1 MKNRNAAGRANAG
14 LGGAGIR
21 STRFRRIPVAE
32 GCVLLM
38 LGLAGSAHAQGA
50 SAAAPAASAASAAAA
65 PDTQQVVVTGIRRGI
80 EDAISTKKNA
90 SSIVEAI
97 SSEDIGKLPDNTVAE
112 SLTRL
117 TGVATQRNK
126 TNGKA
131 TDVSV
136 RGLAPTFNGSLL
148 NGREQASTSDAR
160 SPEFDLFP
168 AELTGSVLVYKTPDA
183 SLMAQGLA
191 ATIDLHTLRP
201 LDFPGRVV
209 VANYKRERIGVDSG
223 SQVGS
228 GHRATLSYVDQFFDR
243 TVGVSLGL
251 TTFKEDNGGELTFD
265 NWGGGTA
272 QRDFN
277 GVSATVPAG
286 FLYDTQRR
294 KSQRDGLSLTL
305 QWKPN
310 DRFKTTTDIFYS
322 RGSESTKKTGL
333 EGAVAGSTGLY
344 DPDGVLTAATI
355 VDGVATS
362 GTISNYKA
370 DVRNHMYSNK
380 DRFLSLGWNG
390 DLKMSDTWHVEADLS
405 HSRGVKALSNYETTA
420 GQPGNTPADQL
431 GSMSWTGFNGSNFS
445 QVKYTPSLNYADRGI
460 AVLTDVDGWGGGPA
474 TPQAGYVSLPNI
486 SDNLNAVRLTSHD
499 DVAWGPVVG
508 THVGVNFTNRQKART
523 GEEGRLSILNGDG
536 FASVTMPGSG
546 VEEAGASGIMVASFD
561 PTGTLGSIYA
571 LNRWVDATVL
581 SRNWTV
587 KEKVSMVYGQADL
600 EGELGQVPYS
610 GNIGMQLVHTN
621 QGATG
626 NQVDLANCKGHEVS
640 TCPYVVRADGTSYN
654 DWLPNLNLAFDLGH
668 EQKLRLGAGKQISR
682 ANLDNL
688 KAGLDFGVQS
698 ATADQ
703 PALTGFAGNPKLK
716 PYAAR
721 SIDLAYEKYFGN
733 HGYVSAAVFY
743 KKLDNYVIN
752 APRAFD
758 FAPYTSA
765 TTPLPD
771 KGPYKD
777 STIGFLT
784 EPTNGSGGNL
794 HGFELA
800 VNVPFSLIAK
810 PLDGFGVAVNWS
822 VTQSS
827 VKLPTS
833 GFVTPEN
840 SPVFANQVSTIG
852 LPGLSRD
859 VGSIRLYYEAHGLQ
873 VAWAAHK
880 RSSFIGQI
888 LDYRSDSQFTFI
900 KGDTIS
906 DLQVSYEFQDGWFKG
921 LSGLLQAHNLTNAPF
936 QEYTSDPNI
945 ITNSVKYGKTYTAGI
960 NYKF

>member
-1 MKNRNAAGRANAG
+1 MKNRIAAGRARAG
-14 LGGAGIR
+14 QGGAG
-21 STRFRRIPVAE
+21 FRRIPVAE

-38 LGLAGSAHAQGA
+38 LGLAGAAQGQVA
-50 SAAAPAASAASAAAA
+50 TAPPASAASAAEPA
-65 PDTQQVVVTGIRRGI
+65 PQQVVVTGIRRGV

-90 SSIVEAI
+90 TSIVEAI

-112 SLTRL
+112 SLSRL

-126 TNGKA
+126 DNGKA

-136 RGLAPTFNGSLL
+136 RGMSPSFNGSLL

-183 SLMAQGLA
+183 SLMASGLA
-191 ATIDLHTLRP
+191 STIDLHTLRP

-209 VANYKRERIGVDSG
+209 VANYKRERIGVDTG
-223 SQVGS
+223 SAVGS
-228 GHRATLSYVDQFFDR
+228 GHRATLSLVDQFFGH
-243 TVGVSLGL
+243 TLGIALGL
-251 TTFKEDNGGELTFD
+251 TSFKEDNGGELAFD

-272 QRDFN
+272 DRDFN
-277 GVSATVPAG
+277 GVTAKVPAG

-294 KSQRDGLSLTL
+294 KSERDGLSLTL

-310 DRFKTTTDIFYS
+310 DKFKTSADFFYS
-322 RGSESTKKTGL
+322 RGKESTKKTGI

-362 GTISNYKA
+362 GTITNYKA
-370 DVRNHMYSNK
+370 DVRNHMFSSK

-390 DLKMSDTWHVEADLS
+390 DVKLSDAWHVEADLS

-420 GQPGNTPADQL
+420 GQPGNTPASQL

-445 QVKYTPSLNYADRGI
+445 QVKYTPSLDYANRGI

-486 SDNLNAVRLTSHD
+486 ADTVNAIRLTSHN

-508 THVGVNFTNRQKART
+508 THVGVNLTDRHKART
-523 GEEGRLSILNGDG
+523 GEEGRLSILGGDG
-536 FASVTMPGSG
+536 YASAPMPGSG
-546 VEEAGASGIMVASFD
+546 VEAAGASGILVASFD
-561 PTGTLGSIYA
+561 PTGTLGSIYGI
-571 LNRWVDATVL
+571 NRWVDATVL
-581 SRNWTV
+581 SRDWTV
-587 KEKVSMVYGQADL
+587 KEKVSTLYGQADL
-600 EGELGQVPYS
+600 EGELGHVPYA
-610 GNIGMQLVHTN
+610 GNIGLQVVHTN

-626 NQVDLANCKGHEVS
+626 NQVDLANCTGHEVS
-640 TCPYVVRADGTSYN
+640 TCPYVVHSDGTSYN

-668 EQKLRLGAGKQISR
+668 DQKLRLGAGKQISR
-682 ANLDNL
+682 ADLDNL
-688 KAGLDFGVQS
+688 KGSMDFGVQS
-698 ATADQ
+698 ATANQ

-721 SIDLAYEKYFGN
+721 SVDLSYEKYFGN
-733 HGYVSAAVFY
+733 HGYMSAAVFY

-758 FAPYTSA
+758 FGPYTSA
-765 TTPLPD
+765 TTPLPAT
-771 KGPYKD
+771 GPYAG
-777 STIGFLT
+777 SAVGFLT
-784 EPTNGSGGNL
+784 EPTNGQGGNL
-794 HGFELA
+794 HGIELA
-800 VNVPFSLIAK
+800 VNLPFSLAWK
-810 PLDGFGVAVNWS
+810 ALDGFGMAVNWS

-833 GFVTPEN
+833 GFVSPEN
-840 SPVFANQVSTIG
+840 GPVFKNQVSTIG
-852 LPGLSRD
+852 LPGLSKD
-859 VGSIRLYYEAHGLQ
+859 VGSIRVYYEAHGLQ

-945 ITNSVKYGKTYTAGI
+945 ITSSKIYGKTYTAGI